1 MYPERYVSPQ
11 VEDLEEEQVVDWMCR
26 GELEVR
32 EHLEEEVELVVVMEV
47 VGTLE
52 LEDMLITEKTT
63 LIYRI
68 KSFRSAKLVKMKFLK
83 QNYLEMMA
91 SSDTI

>member
-11 VEDLEEEQVVDWMCR
+11 LEDLEEEQVVDWMGR
-26 GELEVR
+26 GELKVW

-52 LEDMLITEKTT
+52 LEDLLITEKTT
-63 LIYRI
+63 LI
-68 KSFRSAKLVKMKFLK
+68 
-83 QNYLEMMA
+83 
-91 SSDTI
+91 